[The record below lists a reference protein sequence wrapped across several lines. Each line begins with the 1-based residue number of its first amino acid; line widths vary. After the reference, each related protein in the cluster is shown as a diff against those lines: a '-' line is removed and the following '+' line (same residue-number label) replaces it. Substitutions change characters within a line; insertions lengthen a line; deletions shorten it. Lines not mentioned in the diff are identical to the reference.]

1 MAFSGRYIKS
11 FLLFFLLFTVIFTAT
26 PLVLQDLGSAHFFS
40 GEDDPTIEKEFEF
53 HSIVNQSSP
62 YYDMFSEGQKV
73 NILCAGVNGGL
84 TDTILLIIFDID
96 REHADMISIP
106 RDTYYY
112 RAGYNSAAE
121 KKINAAFRKDINNTA
136 EAVSDLLFGIPIHYY
151 AVIDFKGVVS
161 IVESIG
167 GVPMDIPFHM
177 RYTDKTD
184 KPPLYIDIPE
194 GPKLLDG
201 ETAVKFLRFRH
212 GDKGYPDYP
221 QGDLDRQRAQQ
232 QFLKSAFEQ
241 SVGKNLPKV
250 IKSIHKNVK
259 SNLDVTMALKL
270 AGKAKNMSKDNFA
283 THILPGVSETKSPW
297 YYHQNIEETDA
308 LIKQIYQLEGT
319 GNSESE
325 S

>member
-1 MAFSGRYIKS
+1 MARCGKFIRS
-11 FLLFFLLFTVIFTAT
+11 FAVFFIIFTVIFTAV
-26 PLVLQDLGSAHFFS
+26 PLGLRGLGNAHVFS
-40 GEDDPTIEKEFEF
+40 GEDDPVIEKEFEF

-84 TDTILLIIFDID
+84 TDTILLAIFDID
-96 REHADMISIP
+96 RGCVDMISIP

-112 RAGYNSAAE
+112 REGYSSAAE
-121 KKINAAFRKDINNTA
+121 KKINAAYRKDINNTA
-136 EAVSDLLFGIPIHYY
+136 KAVSDLLFGMPIHYY
-151 AVIDFKGVVS
+151 AVIEFKGVEN

-167 GVPMDIPFHM
+167 GVPMEIPFHM
-177 RYTDKTD
+177 RYTDKSD
-184 KPPLYIDIPE
+184 KPPLYIDIPK

-201 ETAVKFLRFRH
+201 ETTVKFLRFRQ

-241 SVGKNLPKV
+241 SIGKNLTQIVKT
-250 IKSIHKNVK
+250 IQKNVK
-259 SNLDVTMALKL
+259 SNLDLTMALKL
-270 AGKAKNMSKDNFA
+270 VKKAPNMRGDDFS

-297 YYHQNIEETDA
+297 YYHQNVEETDA
-308 LIKQIYQLEGT
+308 LIKEIYKT
-319 GNSESE
+319 EST
-325 S
+325 SN